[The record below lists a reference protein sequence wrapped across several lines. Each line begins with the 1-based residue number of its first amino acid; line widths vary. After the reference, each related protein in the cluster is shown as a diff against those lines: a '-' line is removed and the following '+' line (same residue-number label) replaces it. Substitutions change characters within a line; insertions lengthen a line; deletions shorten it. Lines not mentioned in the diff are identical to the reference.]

1 MAIVDIL
8 PRGRKRRTVKI
19 ANRHADMRLC
29 VVLVV
34 ALCFVSACT
43 ASPRL
48 KARALAQ
55 QHGFTERLFVTRPFV
70 LFGLYHPG
78 ISPQPKT
85 LRVYI
90 EGDGH
95 AWESRTRPASDPTP
109 HNPVALDLA
118 TADPG
123 TDPVLYLA
131 RPCQYVQGEDWRHCT
146 KRYWTTARLGQDV
159 IASLDAAIT
168 QAKAICGAEQV
179 ILVGFSGG
187 GGAAVLLAAKR
198 QDVAFL
204 GTIAGNLDTDAWTQ
218 LQGVSPLAES
228 LNPMTVAASLQRLPQ
243 LHLSSHAD
251 TIIPP
256 EISAKFCRA
265 TGQPQSCVVVND
277 VGHGGSWQA
286 YWGYDY
292 QFEK

>member
-1 MAIVDIL
+1 MAIVELL

-19 ANRHADMRLC
+19 ANRHAGMRLC

-43 ASPRL
+43 TSPRL

-55 QHGFTERLFVTRPFV
+55 QHGFTERLFETRPFV

-109 HNPVALDLA
+109 RNPVALDLA
-118 TADPG
+118 MADPG

-131 RPCQYVQGEDWRHCT
+131 RPCQRTDG
-146 KRYWTTARLGQDV
+146 TAQ
-159 IASLDAAIT
+159 
-168 QAKAICGAEQV
+168 
-179 ILVGFSGG
+179 
-187 GGAAVLLAAKR
+187 
-198 QDVAFL
+198 
-204 GTIAGNLDTDAWTQ
+204 N
-218 LQGVSPLAES
+218 
-228 LNPMTVAASLQRLPQ
+228 
-243 LHLSSHAD
+243 
-251 TIIPP
+251 
-256 EISAKFCRA
+256 A
-265 TGQPQSCVVVND
+265 TGRQP
-277 VGHGGSWQA
+277 A
-286 YWGYDY
+286 WGRT
-292 QFEK
+292 